1 METRSSFVE
10 RVLFCPEHADKHVF
24 TERAARARIE
34 RFNVPPTH
42 SGHFAGTLTATVS
55 IYMYFIEKKGRAQWL
70 QDLFTVFYFV
80 LVYLYNYKCH
90 Y

>member
-10 RVLFCPEHADKHVF
+10 RVLLCPEHADKHVF

-42 SGHFAGTLTATVS
+42 SGHFAGTLMATVS
-55 IYMYFIEKKGRAQWL
+55 TCIYMYFIEKKRRAQWL
-70 QDLFTVFYFV
+70 QDLFTVY
-80 LVYLYNYKCH
+80 
-90 Y
+90 